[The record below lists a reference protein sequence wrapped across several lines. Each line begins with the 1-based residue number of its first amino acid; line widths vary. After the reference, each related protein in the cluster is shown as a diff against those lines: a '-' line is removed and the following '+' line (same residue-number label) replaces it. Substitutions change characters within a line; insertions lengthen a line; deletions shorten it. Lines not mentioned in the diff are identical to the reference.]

1 MGYRGRNIA
10 ISMLLVAAL
19 LVPLWLWMRPIAP
32 DAPTGGFVPS
42 STPTRGAASVAVD
55 LTLMPAIELQKDIF
69 TEHYPETKVSLMP
82 EPSGRTLLRLL
93 DRVAG
98 GAVIEGALTSDEQ
111 AIIASMH
118 RPVRREP
125 IARDALVFIV
135 NRSNPLR
142 SISIPQLRGIFSGKV
157 TEWSSAGGGQ
167 GRIIP
172 CVDGGDYRARAT
184 LSTAL
189 YGRVSRLSAWAA
201 ADRAALIE
209 RVASDVSAAAVVTL
223 PAYAGILRSQ
233 DAGRV
238 RALPIRRSDGDAAVA
253 PSPATLYSG
262 DYPLVTFVY
271 YVYDPDDQTA
281 RGFGAWLSKEGQKY
295 FERGDLAPYRQVV
308 RTIILDQP

>member
-19 LVPLWLWMRPIAP
+19 LVPLWLWMRPPAQ
-32 DAPTGGFVPS
+32 DAPTNSFVPS

-55 LTLMPAIELQKDIF
+55 LTLMPAIELQKNIF
-69 TEHYPETKVSLMP
+69 TEHYPDAKVSLVP

-93 DRVAG
+93 DRVTG
-98 GAVIEGALTSDEQ
+98 GAVIEGALTADEQ
-111 AIIASMH
+111 QIIRSTH

-125 IARDALVFIV
+125 IAKDALVFIV

-142 SISIPQLRGIFSGKV
+142 SISIPQLKGIFSGKV
-157 TEWSSAGGGQ
+157 AEWSGVGGGQ
-167 GRIIP
+167 GRIIT
-172 CVDGGDYRARAT
+172 CVDGGDYRAQAT

-201 ADRAALIE
+201 ADQAALIG

-223 PAYAGILRSQ
+223 PAYARILRSP
-233 DAGRV
+233 DAGKIK
-238 RALPIRRSDGDAAVA
+238 ALPLALRDGDEPVA

-262 DYPLVTFVY
+262 DYPLVTLVC
-271 YVYDPDDQTA
+271 YVYDPNDPTA

-308 RTIILDQP
+308 RTIILD